1 MNPSRRDA
9 LAALAALA
17 AAGLGRPASAADPPK
32 LALSTFVTEIT
43 VPLGHPLMGGGI
55 APAKEVVD
63 PLFAHGFVL
72 RGPDKPVAVVA
83 LDWCEVRNGAYELFR
98 DQVAAAV
105 GTDPARVMLSCLHQ
119 HDAPVADLEAEEFLQ
134 KHKAG
139 ASVCDTAFVRKT
151 AERVAAA
158 AGESLKAS
166 RPVTRIG
173 TGRANVEQ
181 VASNRRYTDAAGAVR
196 HNRMSATR
204 DPAVR
209 AAPEGTVD
217 PELTTL
223 SFWDG
228 DAPLLGLSAY
238 ATHPMSYYG
247 RGGVSADFVGLARRR
262 RQADTPGVFQM
273 YASGC
278 SGNVTAGKYN
288 DGSPDSR
295 PVLADR
301 LYKAMAAA
309 WKDTTTAPV
318 TAAAFR
324 SVPLKL
330 KARTSAGFS
339 EDELTKRLTA
349 DPKPFGRCLAALGLG
364 WKKRADA
371 GRPIDVAAL
380 DFGRAVF
387 ALLPAESYVEYQLLA
402 KKQRPGA
409 AVVVAGYGECGPG
422 YVPTEAAWA
431 ENDGNLADW
440 CWVDPG
446 SEDRMTAAIKTAMKD

>member
-9 LAALAALA
+9 LAVLAATAMPRPA
-17 AAGLGRPASAADPPK
+17 AAGPPK
-32 LALSTFVTEIT
+32 LTQSTFTTEIT
-43 VPLGHPLMGGGI
+43 VPIGHPLMGGGI

-72 RGPDKPVAVVA
+72 RGLDKPVAVVA
-83 LDWCEVRNGAYELFR
+83 LDWCEVRNGAYDLFR
-98 DQVAAAV
+98 KQIAAAV

-119 HDAPVADLEAEEFLQ
+119 HDAPIADLEAQELLE

-139 ASVCDTAFVRKT
+139 AGVCDNAFVRKT
-151 AERVAAA
+151 AERIAAA
-158 AGESLKAS
+158 AGESLKTA

-173 TGRANVEQ
+173 TGKATVER
-181 VASNRRYTDAAGAVR
+181 VASNRRYTDAAGKVR
-196 HNRMSATR
+196 YDRLSASR
-204 DPAVR
+204 DAAVR
-209 AAPEGTVD
+209 AGEEGTVD
-217 PELTTL
+217 PELITL

-247 RGGVSADFVGLARRR
+247 KGGVSADFVGLARRR

-288 DGSPDSR
+288 DGDPANR

-301 LYKAMAAA
+301 LHRAMAAA

-318 TAAAFR
+318 TVASFR

-339 EDELTKRLTA
+339 EDELLKRLIS
-349 DPKPFGRCLAALGLG
+349 DPKPFGRCLAALGLS
-364 WKKRADA
+364 WKHRVDA

-380 DFGRAVF
+380 DFGTAVF

-402 KKQRPGA
+402 RNQRHGA
-409 AVVVAGYGECGPG
+409 AVAVAGYGECGPG
-422 YVPTEAAWA
+422 YVPIERAWA
-431 ENDGNLADW
+431 EGDVNLADW

-446 SEDRMTAAIKTAMKD
+446 SEERMAAAVRAVLKG